1 MQMQIKIQQST
12 ARFFLYQIAST
23 HQLQASSSFTFGK
36 DLIKHNLVVFRSG
49 EGALQVSKLLNPF
62 IWGKR
67 TAQNRRGCLLQIL
80 PPLVD
85 VIPEARLN
93 LVGNP
98 LKKPH
103 FVTKNDATNNGCSPA
118 GDLLSAARR
127 CERGVHFDQGKKL
140 FFSTLS

>member
-62 IWGKR
+62 HVGEKELHKIDGVAFFR
-67 TAQNRRGCLLQIL
+67 FYR
-80 PPLVD
+80 PL
-85 VIPEARLN
+85 
-93 LVGNP
+93 
-98 LKKPH
+98 
-103 FVTKNDATNNGCSPA
+103 
-118 GDLLSAARR
+118 
-127 CERGVHFDQGKKL
+127 
-140 FFSTLS
+140 